1 MYIRRKVYSYSE
13 PEEQLY
19 SVTMTEEEYNLFSD
33 FKNYVD
39 YLEQREFAWQDSAG
53 NIWKGAQGDKSQG
66 LANVIGEIGEK
77 EKISKGKF
85 GKGAYQG
92 GTGANS
98 EVSIAKK
105 TKRGLTAAEQEALA
119 EQKKALAAQNKELET
134 IKKEAR
140 ANWKTQHT
148 KANMKAVKSSVASKK
163 VQLAESAANRARI
176 AKQAQKQ
183 LLKKGGKIA
192 GGVALGGAALGAG
205 IYGYKKVANKA

>member
-39 YLEQREFAWQDSAG
+39 HLEQREFTWQDSAG

-92 GTGANS
+92 GTGAYRG
-98 EVSIAKK
+98 ESITKK
-105 TKRGLTAAEQEALA
+105 TKKGLTAGEQEALA
-119 EQKKALAAQNKELET
+119 RQKKDLDALNKEIEAVE
-134 IKKEAR
+134 KEAR
-140 ANWKTQHT
+140 ANWKAQHT
-148 KANMKAVKSSVASKK
+148 KANKAK
-163 VQLAESAANRARI
+163 LAEAAANRARI

>member
-39 YLEQREFAWQDSAG
+39 HLEQREFTWQDSAG

-92 GTGANS
+92 GTGAYRG
-98 EVSIAKK
+98 ESITKK
-105 TKRGLTAAEQEALA
+105 TKKGLTAGEQEALA
-119 EQKKALAAQNKELET
+119 RQKKDLDALNKEIE
-134 IKKEAR
+134 
-140 ANWKTQHT
+140 
-148 KANMKAVKSSVASKK
+148 AVKAK
-163 VQLAESAANRARI
+163 LAEAAANRARI